1 MPVISVLHE
10 CSKVLVLVKDPKNL
24 SIINQIG
31 KQLDKLYMKKYASIR
46 LRSKS
51 DGIPIKKKLSQRVA
65 VNEMEDNLSCNSEAK
80 QKGQEK

>member
-1 MPVISVLHE
+1 
-10 CSKVLVLVKDPKNL
+10 
-24 SIINQIG
+24 
-31 KQLDKLYMKKYASIR
+31 MKKYASIR

-65 VNEMEDNLSCNSEAK
+65 INEMEDNLSCNSEAK